1 MAEEDDVVSDSDTF
15 EFDFGKY
22 TVISLVG
29 KMGSGKTEA
38 IKSLVYA
45 GFKAGIW
52 KYCVVFCPTKW
63 TGSYDWLPEEA
74 RFQFKGKGERVLSI
88 FDKIGKYRAKCAKEG
103 KTPKMIRGCLILDDC
118 AGLSQRLFYQ
128 PRWLSAFV
136 TCRHHGPLDIINA
149 VQYFTS
155 LPPAIRNL
163 TTHAILFNTSGYNVV
178 KALYVNFGG
187 GFRTFDEF
195 REAFMRM
202 TAEDHSAMI
211 YVAGQKTVEDSYF
224 GFRFAMAPPF
234 KLSFKLP
241 VSI

>member
-1 MAEEDDVVSDSDTF
+1 M

-22 TVISLVG
+22 TVVSLVG

-45 GFKAGIW
+45 GTKAGVW
-52 KYCVVFCPTKW
+52 KYAVVFCPTKW
-63 TGSYDWLPEEA
+63 TGSYDWLPEHA
-74 RFQFKGKGERVLSI
+74 RFKFTGKGEKVLSI
-88 FDKIGKYRAKCAKEG
+88 FEKISAYRAKCAKEG
-103 KTPKMIRGCLILDDC
+103 KTPNMVRGVLILDDC

-163 TTHAILFNTSGYNVV
+163 TTHAILFNTMGYNVV

-187 GFRTFDEF
+187 GYRNFDEF
-195 REAFMRM
+195 REAFMQM
-202 TAEDHSAMI
+202 TAEDHMAMI
-211 YVAGQKTVEDSYF
+211 YVAGKKTTEESYF
-224 GFRFAMAPPF
+224 GFRFEMAPEF
-234 KLSFKLP
+234 KLEYKLP
-241 VSI
+241 FELKQ